1 MLPQELIDAIIQFMA
16 PQISIAD
23 MSSRDG
29 IMDMFR
35 RLLAAYN
42 ITEQLISSA
51 EALLS
56 AGEFEAATDVLTK
69 ALGMDRPSCNPRLAC
84 VLQQQQGP
92 VLQEV
97 NGLVVKAEAALDPT
111 TVRNLL
117 SQADETIHRACRML
131 RSNWSSTH
139 HYMSDMRM
147 VPDPNDAYDK
157 PYAVFSMLDAGRR
170 QLGVLEFDV
179 KIKQL
184 VAEAETVLTA
194 GDYYCSKD
202 GNLFKIRSL
211 KATKK
216 QPYLYRGLN
225 RERWWYVQ
233 QGETPVRTSRHA
245 YCVLSGSTRR
255 WKI

>member
-1 MLPQELIDAIIQFMA
+1 
-16 PQISIAD
+16 
-23 MSSRDG
+23 
-29 IMDMFR
+29 
-35 RLLAAYN
+35 
-42 ITEQLISSA
+42 
-51 EALLS
+51 
-56 AGEFEAATDVLTK
+56 
-69 ALGMDRPSCNPRLAC
+69 
-84 VLQQQQGP
+84 
-92 VLQEV
+92 
-97 NGLVVKAEAALDPT
+97 
-111 TVRNLL
+111 
-117 SQADETIHRACRML
+117 
-131 RSNWSSTH
+131 
-139 HYMSDMRM
+139 
-147 VPDPNDAYDK
+147 
-157 PYAVFSMLDAGRR
+157 MLDAGRR